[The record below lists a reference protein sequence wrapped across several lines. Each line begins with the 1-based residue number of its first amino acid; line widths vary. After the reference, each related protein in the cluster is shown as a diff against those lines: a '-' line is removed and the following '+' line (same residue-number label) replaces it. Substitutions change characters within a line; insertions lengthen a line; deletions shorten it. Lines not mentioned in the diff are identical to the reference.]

1 VKERG
6 DKAVQRAI
14 GLLSILVFFGFLAT
28 VDAQTASPAG
38 TAFDGTYRFVS
49 ATKVTP
55 MYTSSKGDM
64 APCPNRTPGPLTI
77 AQGHARYTTET
88 GYELSGTV
96 GPQGQLAMRSV
107 PVSTGGSRP
116 LEIDATGGI
125 DAHGNAHA
133 RQRASAC
140 SYDFVW
146 QKS

>member
-14 GLLSILVFFGFLAT
+14 GSLSILIFFGLLAT

-116 LEIDATGGI
+116 LEMDATGGI

-146 QKS
+146 QRS